1 MIQPHHIDYL
11 LDDLGPDERAEVEAR
26 VATDPDEA
34 AALERLRL
42 TLSMLESDLD
52 AGSPPAGLADRTL
65 ARLNALFARAAK
77 PAAAEPEVEFDTG
90 AVVPPVHAPEPRRR
104 TESTDR
110 PEYRWVGGR
119 FRGDLVV
126 ACGIG
131 LIAVGMV
138 LSFVNRARHAS
149 DVAACQ
155 NNLLTLH
162 EGLAGY
168 ADTHGDRF
176 PEIGTRAY
184 PTAETFVSALA
195 EAGQCP
201 PGFRPRCPAGPAIP
215 SRSLST
221 PVTYTYSLGHL
232 GANGAVEGLYRS
244 VDSRE
249 ENDLVPISSDYPV
262 ASVAVAPDATSP
274 HGWGHNVLY
283 LAGNVRFAKTAAV
296 GVYGDDAYRNQFG
309 RVAAGVDRNDAVLG
323 AGSARP

>member
-11 LDDLGPDERAEVEAR
+11 LDDLDTDERAEVEAR

-34 AALERLRL
+34 ADLDRLRL
-42 TLSMLESDLD
+42 TLSMLEADVD
-52 AGSPPAGLADRTL
+52 AGPPPAGLADRTL
-65 ARLNALFARAAK
+65 ARLNVLFAEAAK
-77 PAAAEPEVEFDTG
+77 PTAEPEVDFDPG
-90 AVVPPVHAPEPRRR
+90 AAVPPPQASEPRRR
-104 TESTDR
+104 NESTDR

-138 LSFVNRARHAS
+138 LSFINRARHAS

-155 NNLLTLH
+155 HNLLTLH
-162 EGLAGY
+162 QGLAGY

-176 PEIGTRAY
+176 PEVGTRAY
-184 PTAETFVSALA
+184 PTADTFVSALA

-201 PGFRPRCPAGPAIP
+201 PGFQPRCPAGPATAL
-215 SRSLST
+215 RSHSPT

-232 GANGAVEGLYRS
+232 GVNGVVEGLYRS
-244 VDSRE
+244 VDPRE
-249 ENDLVPISSDYPV
+249 ENDLLPISSDYPV
-262 ASVAVAPDATSP
+262 ASVAVAPGATSP

-296 GVYGDDAYRNQFG
+296 GAYGDDAYRNQFG
-309 RVAAGVDRNDAVLG
+309 RVAAGVDRTDAVLG